1 MKLSHYRRADQQL
14 FRIHTNP
21 VGIEGLRKLLPYSG
35 PADVNLCVSH
45 AYRKW
50 LIRTIQK
57 ARCLRGKRWMMS
69 KEDKKY
75 PHSQHLYVAVGDQL
89 LSTETN
95 GALLNGAFVTVLD
108 LTENSIVVRD
118 DESGDEARVPFPR
131 FAEHFL
137 SARAVTYQIVQAK
150 TLRGSVALHQC
161 DHKNFTD
168 RHKLVG
174 LSRGTAKRLVS
185 VK

>member
-1 MKLSHYRRADQQL
+1 
-14 FRIHTNP
+14 
-21 VGIEGLRKLLPYSG
+21 
-35 PADVNLCVSH
+35 
-45 AYRKW
+45 
-50 LIRTIQK
+50 
-57 ARCLRGKRWMMS
+57 MMS
-69 KEDKKY
+69 KEDKRY
-75 PHSQHLYVAVGDQL
+75 PHSQHFYVAVGDQL
-89 LSTETN
+89 LCTKTN
-95 GALLNGAFVTVLD
+95 GTLLNGAFVTVLE
-108 LTENSIVVRD
+108 LTENSIRVRD
-118 DESGDEARVPFPR
+118 AESNDEASVPFTR
-131 FAEHFL
+131 FAEHLL

>member
-1 MKLSHYRRADQQL
+1 M
-14 FRIHTNP
+14 P
-21 VGIEGLRKLLPYSG
+21 IEELRKLLPYSG

-57 ARCLRGKRWMMS
+57 ARSLQGKRWMMF
-69 KEDKKY
+69 KEDKRY

-89 LSTETN
+89 LCTKISGGLLNTN
-95 GALLNGAFVTVLD
+95 GTLLNGAFVTVQD
-108 LTENSIVVRD
+108 LTEANIVVRD
-118 DESGDEARVPFPR
+118 DESNEKASVPFTR

-137 SARAVTYQIVQAK
+137 SARAVTYQVVQAK